1 MPKDSFMALPSHLYV
16 RGLIDG
22 RHSDITVHC
31 FGASYALHKLLL
43 DRAPFFCSALSEP
56 WFESTAKEITLH
68 PEEMDSNITQAS
80 FELALKRIYGCTD
93 REEEEKHPT
102 SLFATGCWLE
112 MSDLIESSIT
122 SMLNQMAPSN
132 LADCITLVTSNYYGK
147 YGTQILTAAKAMLYR
162 EGYEMLLKNF
172 NGLSG
177 ELIKE
182 ILSSDA
188 FYVPGEWDR
197 WILARKVF
205 NRRVRAKGISLGLID
220 NMCHL
225 KIARPRMTP
234 IAFREQLRYEC
245 DNDTTSDSSLWIQLY
260 TDPDIVSLFEL
271 LENGIHYTHMN
282 FEQLQQVKIELDVLK
297 IVPVV
302 PQAVI
307 SNALW
312 QSMLLRQRITNAEE
326 NEVDLGFAE
335 FIPEENSPFIEK
347 SSDQEPSNQDK
358 EGDENDVNLHQPTSP
373 RPQRYRIPSI
383 DSMYELGTTDGSR
396 GVTMPDEKTTRIQPS
411 DLAEF
416 VRATLSENDTT
427 ELASLK
433 IINCPGP
440 NSMYSEFP
448 PFRFS
453 VEFPP
458 MKSLKDRERVNSNT
472 VWYAGSIWYVYIQKQ
487 ETSKGVQLGIY
498 LHREKCPDTLDDT
511 VRGMT
516 HNANVDQRINSI
528 ERELY
533 IRQRGRRRLD
543 NALRRPSG
551 DLSDFYPDSLRA
563 RITPDLDTISGLMRP
578 RSSAFK
584 SSEGSPAQ
592 DRSLN
597 TAGAF
602 AEGGEEPVSQNA
614 VLKKPTLPPYI
625 DSRATIKTYFKIY
638 VPSRGGRVMSIYES
652 APDQFDFQ
660 QSWGWKSANLI
671 MDDNLEGKAA
681 ASALE
686 ESRLRFMVVIGQ
698 WLDLSVCAYLMNYRH
713 SLAIKK
719 YLDSNVFECSGRT
732 SPWTLLT
739 QEILFPQIFVSYC

>member
-1 MPKDSFMALPSHLYV
+1 MALPSHLYV

-31 FGASYALHKLLL
+31 FGASYALHKLML

-80 FELALKRIYGCTD
+80 FELALKRIYGCAD

-112 MSDLIESSIT
+112 MSNLVDASIA
-122 SMLNQMAPSN
+122 SILNQMAPSN
-132 LADCITLVTSNYYGK
+132 LADCIKFVTSNYYGK

-162 EGYEMLLKNF
+162 EGYEMLLKHF
-172 NGLSG
+172 NGIPG

-197 WILARKVF
+197 WVLAKKIF

-220 NMCHL
+220 NTCHL
-225 KIARPRMTP
+225 KISRPRMTP

-245 DNDTTSDSSLWIQLY
+245 DNDTTSESSLWTQLY
-260 TDPDIVSLFEL
+260 TDPDVVPLFEL

-297 IVPVV
+297 VVPVV

-312 QSMLLRQRITNAEE
+312 QSMLLRQRILNAEE
-326 NEVDLGFAE
+326 SEVDLGFTE
-335 FIPEENSPFIEK
+335 CIPEGNSPFTEK
-347 SSDQEPSNQDK
+347 PLDQEPLNHEKD
-358 EGDENDVNLHQPTSP
+358 EDENDVDLHHKSSTQ
-373 RPQRYRIPSI
+373 PQRYWIPSI
-383 DSMYELGTTDGSR
+383 DSTYELGATNESPES
-396 GVTMPDEKTTRIQPS
+396 TMPNNKTAGTQPP
-411 DLAEF
+411 DPTEFAE
-416 VRATLSENDTT
+416 ATLSMDDTT
-427 ELASLK
+427 ELVSPK
-433 IINCPGP
+433 IINCPGT
-440 NSMYSEFP
+440 NSIYSEFP

-458 MKSLKDRERVNSNT
+458 MKSLRENKRVSSNT

-487 ETSKGVQLGIY
+487 ESSKGAQLGIY
-498 LHREKCPDTLDDT
+498 LHREKCSDTVDDT

-551 DLSDFYPDSLRA
+551 DSSDFYSDLLRA
-563 RITPDLDTISGLMRP
+563 RITPDLDTISGLIRP
-578 RSSAFK
+578 RSSVFK
-584 SSEGSPAQ
+584 SSEGILAQ

-602 AEGGEEPVSQNA
+602 GEGGEEPVSQNP
-614 VLKKPTLPPYI
+614 VPKKPTLPPYV
-625 DSRATIKTYFKIY
+625 DSRSTIKTYFKIY
-638 VPSRGGRVMSIYES
+638 VPSRGGRTMSIYES
-652 APDQFDFQ
+652 APDQFDFH

-671 MDDNLEGKAA
+671 TDDNLEGKNA
-681 ASALE
+681 ASALK
-686 ESRLRFMVVIGQ
+686 ESRLRFMVVIG
-698 WLDLSVCAYLMNYRH
+698 
-713 SLAIKK
+713 
-719 YLDSNVFECSGRT
+719 E
-732 SPWTLLT
+732 
-739 QEILFPQIFVSYC
+739 